1 MKKDNQKI
9 KCKVESC
16 KFQNDDNCTLKE
28 IQVGC
33 DCNNKDATK
42 NQETLCR
49 SFECNKEK
57 VED

>member
-16 KFQNDDNCTLKE
+16 KFQNDNNCTLDE

-33 DCNNKDATK
+33 DCKHNEATK

-49 SFECNKEK
+49 SFECDKKET
-57 VED
+57 EE